1 MRLLNIRLDET
12 PRIDLFSQGYSYIH
26 GGAWRDPT
34 KTSRTVEATLPCLA
48 SQLDSIAGV
57 ASLNY
62 RLSAYPSH
70 PTDPSSDDDPARHAR
85 HPEHVEDIVTAVAW
99 LQQRHQFGQR
109 YILVGHSAGA
119 TLALQLCMGNWLSKV
134 SATQGAQ
141 TFAMPLAVVGV
152 AGIYDLEA
160 LLESFSHIPLYRQFI
175 EAAFGEQTADWRE
188 ASPVTGRFCTAW
200 SNAKVVVLAHSQDD
214 ELVDFLQTE
223 KMSDQ
228 LWKEKRPGRR
238 DVVLSLK
245 GKHDQIW
252 QDGTE
257 MARAISTA
265 LRMLKEDQ

>member
-1 MRLLNIRLDET
+1 
-12 PRIDLFSQGYSYIH
+12 
-26 GGAWRDPT
+26 
-34 KTSRTVEATLPCLA
+34 
-48 SQLDSIAGV
+48 
-57 ASLNY
+57 
-62 RLSAYPSH
+62 
-70 PTDPSSDDDPARHAR
+70 
-85 HPEHVEDIVTAVAW
+85 
-99 LQQRHQFGQR
+99 
-109 YILVGHSAGA
+109 
-119 TLALQLCMGNWLSKV
+119 MGNWLSQV
-134 SATQGAQ
+134 SATDGAQ
-141 TFAMPLAVVGV
+141 TFALPLAVVGV

-175 EAAFGEQTADWRE
+175 EAAFGERTADWRE

-223 KMSDQ
+223 RMSDQ
-228 LWKEKRPGRR
+228 LWKEKRSGRR

-265 LRMLKEDQ
+265 LRMLKENQ